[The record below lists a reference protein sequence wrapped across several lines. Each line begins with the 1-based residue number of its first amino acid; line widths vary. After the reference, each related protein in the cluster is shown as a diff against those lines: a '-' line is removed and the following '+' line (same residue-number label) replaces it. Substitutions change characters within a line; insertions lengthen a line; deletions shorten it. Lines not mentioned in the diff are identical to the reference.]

1 MPEKDK
7 KFASEYIQ
15 NQMPIDSWMG
25 FPIKKWLGQG
35 DRPGKAT
42 FLSSRFTP
50 LQEPIEILRGILG
63 GDTSMVLNRTAP
75 WLKGGLE
82 ALSNRN
88 FDTGQDIDR
97 RVTELRGE
105 GVPQGGLAHL
115 TNPLF
120 KNDTSYES
128 ATRNLF
134 GKKIPVAYDRL
145 ANAIPGGRLLNQYV
159 RPASN
164 LGYELA
170 TGKHLDPRRPEQGDL
185 QAALLQMALGMKIM
199 PYDTEKNI
207 KSQKYANQ
215 EAKQRAKYNLRK
227 ANQVGDTEEA
237 EKQMRIR
244 LQLPLEA
251 PQNRW

>member
-1 MPEKDK
+1 
-7 KFASEYIQ
+7 
-15 NQMPIDSWMG
+15 
-25 FPIKKWLGQG
+25 
-35 DRPGKAT
+35 
-42 FLSSRFTP
+42 
-50 LQEPIEILRGILG
+50 
-63 GDTSMVLNRTAP
+63 MVLNRTAP

-215 EAKQRAKYNLRK
+215 EAKQRAKYNQRK
-227 ANQVGDTEEA
+227 ANQVGDPEEA